1 MMNSK
6 INTMIY
12 NNNIFLCYYI
22 MSGGLLGSLTS
33 GLSGVM
39 DFMSHPFESIMFFVG
54 GIILLVIVYHIL
66 EG

>member
-1 MMNSK
+1 
-6 INTMIY
+6 
-12 NNNIFLCYYI
+12 

-33 GLSGVM
+33 GFSGIM